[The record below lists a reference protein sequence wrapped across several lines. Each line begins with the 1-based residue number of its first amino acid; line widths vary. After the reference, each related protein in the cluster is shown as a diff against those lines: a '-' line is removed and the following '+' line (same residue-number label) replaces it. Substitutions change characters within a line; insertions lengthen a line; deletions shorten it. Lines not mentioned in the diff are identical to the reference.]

1 MTTLWYRQPARQW
14 EEALPLGNGRLGAMV
29 FGGASRERIQ
39 LNEESLWAGEP
50 LDVYPPDFAGH
61 LKTVQRLVLEGK
73 IAEAHKYG
81 EEHLTAS
88 PTAFRSY
95 QPLADLRIELNHP
108 SEVEEY
114 RRELHLQQGIAR
126 VRYRTQEGLMV
137 REAFISAVDDV
148 IAVRLSADSPGGVS
162 AKIRLERERDAA
174 ISAAGGDGLHLN
186 GQIVDIHSSA
196 GGYDDNPGDSGP
208 GGAHMRFAGRL
219 LARSS
224 GGTMAAED
232 GGLIVRNVGELLLL
246 ITAATDF
253 SLEKMDFDRSLEP
266 GAMAGDILG
275 KAARK
280 SWDELLAGHLAE
292 HPSYFD
298 RVSIFLGAS
307 KQDELPTDERLEA
320 VRGGADDPGLCA
332 LHFQFGRYLLMGSS
346 RAPGR
351 LPANLQGI
359 WNQEMWAPWESDY
372 HLNINLQMNY
382 WPADL
387 CNLSESIDPL
397 ADFLQRVVEKGRAS
411 ARRLYNARGWV
422 VFTAVDLFGR
432 TTPAASTRESQFA
445 NGTLDPLAGTWMMV
459 AFWRHYEFTGDE
471 GFLRRCAY
479 PILRGAC
486 EFLLDYLVEKE
497 DGTLVI
503 VPSTSPENAYV
514 DPLSGEPVRITEGST
529 YHSTIV
535 REVFEVT
542 MRAAEIL
549 EVDGDFR
556 RTLAEA
562 LKRVPPL
569 KIGATGT
576 LREWIED
583 YEEDEPGHRHFS
595 HLLALHPFAQVTP
608 RSGDL
613 FEAARKTIERR
624 LRHGGGHTGWSRAW
638 IVNQYARLLDGEAAH
653 EHLQLLLR
661 QSTYP
666 NLFDGHPSFET
677 DGHSMFQIDGNFG
690 AAAGI
695 AEMLLQSHEGL
706 IRLLPAL
713 PPAWPAGRV
722 EGLKVRG
729 GFVVGMDWENG
740 ELNSARIRSEA
751 GNPCRLHCDAE
762 LSVESDE
769 GGVETANPGPGVL
782 EFPTEAGD
790 TYLVKPLAG

>member
-50 LDVYPPDFAGH
+50 LDLYPPDFASH
-61 LKTVQRLVLEGK
+61 LKTVQRMVLEGK
-73 IAEAHKYG
+73 IAQAHNYG

-95 QPLADLRIELNHP
+95 QPLADLRIELDHP

-114 RRELHLQQGIAR
+114 RRELDLQEGIAR
-126 VRYRTQEGLMV
+126 VRYRTPGGLV
-137 REAFISAVDDV
+137 LREAFISAVDDV
-148 IAVRLSADSPGGVS
+148 IAVRISADSSEGVC

-174 ISAAGGDGLHLN
+174 ISAAGGDGLHMN
-186 GQIVDIHSSA
+186 GQIVDIHSSE

-219 LARSS
+219 RARNA
-224 GGTMAAED
+224 GGTMAAEG
-232 GGLIVRNVGELLLL
+232 GGLVVRNAGELLLL

-253 SLEKMDFDRSLEP
+253 SLEKMDLDRSLEP
-266 GAMAGDILG
+266 GRTADGILG
-275 KAARK
+275 QAAQK
-280 SWDELLAGHLAE
+280 SWEELLAGHLAE
-292 HPSYFD
+292 HRSYFD

-346 RAPGR
+346 RPPGR

-387 CNLSESIDPL
+387 CNLSETIDPL
-397 ADFLQRVVEKGRAS
+397 ADFLHRVVEKGRRS
-411 ARRLYNARGWV
+411 ARRLYDAGGWV

-445 NGTLDPLAGTWMMV
+445 NGTLDPLAGVWMMA
-459 AFWRHYEFTGDE
+459 AFWRHYEFTRDE

-514 DPLSGEPVRITEGST
+514 DPLSGDPVRITEGST

-535 REVFEVT
+535 RETFQVT

-562 LKRVPPL
+562 LNRVPPL

-583 YEEDEPGHRHFS
+583 YEEVEPGHRHIS

-608 RSGDL
+608 GSEDL

-653 EHLQLLLR
+653 EHLQLLLS

-666 NLFDGHPSFET
+666 NLFDGHPP
-677 DGHSMFQIDGNFG
+677 FQIDGNFG

-695 AEMLLQSHEGL
+695 AEMLLQSHEGH

-713 PPAWPAGRV
+713 PPAWPSGRV
-722 EGLKVRG
+722 EGLKARG
-729 GFVVGMDWENG
+729 GFVVDMDWEKG
-740 ELNSARIRSEA
+740 ELSSASIRSEA
-751 GNPCRLHCDAE
+751 GNPCRLLYPAE

-769 GGVETANPGPGVL
+769 GGVETASPGPGIL
-782 EFPTEAGD
+782 EFATEAGA
-790 TYLVKPLAG
+790 TYTARPPAG